1 MIVNI
6 RKKYQLHLCC
16 NTKIYPI
23 FDQYRERKKTA
34 WISGLLI
41 QKQPKNNPKTTQKQ
55 LGNLSNAKVTSRMAA
70 DEGAHAFIG
79 KDL

>member
-23 FDQYRERKKTA
+23 FDPYCERKKTA
-34 WISGLLI
+34 SISGLLN
-41 QKQPKNNPKTTQKQ
+41 QKQPKNI
-55 LGNLSNAKVTSRMAA
+55 SDAKATSRVAA
-70 DEGAHAFIG
+70 NEGANAFIG